1 MSNSEIYLKELLKKF
16 DFIQGIWITDYEG
29 ALVLS
34 DIRDIFNQNQN
45 QEKNEDQNDKNS
57 KLKVSLSFLFNSA
70 IDQITKIEKWKTK
83 NLVTIYDTI
92 AIFQSKLSKSL
103 FAHFLCD
110 ANNFNYG
117 ILNEIS
123 QELRETLI
131 QLDKQI
137 DLMSQNNETQV

>member
-1 MSNSEIYLKELLKKF
+1 MYLREIIKKY
-16 DFIQGIWITDYEG
+16 DFIQGIWITDNEG

-34 DIRDIFNQNQN
+34 NLM
-45 QEKNEDQNDKNS
+45 EKINEGESQDNSEENDKNL

-110 ANNFNYG
+110 AHNFNYG
-117 ILNEIS
+117 MLNEIS
-123 QELRETLI
+123 HELRDTLI
-131 QLDKQI
+131 QLDKDI
-137 DLMSQNNETQV
+137 ELMSQNNENQV

>member
-1 MSNSEIYLKELLKKF
+1 MSNSELYLRELLKKF
-16 DFIQGIWITDYEG
+16 DFIQGIWITDFEG

-34 DIRDIFNQNQN
+34 DTR
-45 QEKNEDQNDKNS
+45 EKVGNTQSEENPEENDKNL

-83 NLVTIYDTI
+83 NLVTIFDTI

-103 FAHFLCD
+103 IAHFLCD

-123 QELRETLI
+123 QELRDTLI
-131 QLDKQI
+131 QLDKDI
-137 DLMSQNNETQV
+137 ELMTQNNESQV

>member
-1 MSNSEIYLKELLKKF
+1 MSNGELYLRELLKKF
-16 DFIQGIWITDYEG
+16 DFIQGIWITDNEG

-34 DIRDIFNQNQN
+34 DSRDKLSESES
-45 QEKNEDQNDKNS
+45 QESQEENDKNL

-131 QLDKQI
+131 QLDKDI
-137 DLMSQNNETQV
+137 ELMSQNNEVQV